1 MAKCSRCGATYY
13 YNQLKNG
20 CIFNFRLK
28 TANVAHRHVPDD
40 EAKGAHGI
48 TSEFLT
54 HGMNF
59 CPACSAAFLDW
70 MNGSSVV
77 GNESERV
84 KQLQDIA
91 KNATAEIGQLRN
103 QIFVL
108 RDSESHLLEKIQN
121 LEIDNN
127 QIREINSNLKKQLQV
142 RSTNAG
148 NFYSAYVNK
157 IAEYNSL
164 KDQFDAVSKERDG
177 LRAEA
182 GRNNFLTSIN
192 VALTAENGR
201 LREQIK
207 DGERLHDE
215 IEALKDALYDLE
227 CEKEELSNDL
237 LQSRAESIKLSVKIS
252 DAIDTLKRY

>member
-20 CIFNFRLK
+20 CIFSFRLK

-40 EAKGAHGI
+40 EAKAAHGI

-91 KNATAEIGQLRN
+91 KNATAQIGQLRN
-103 QIFVL
+103 QIVVL

-127 QIREINSNLKKQLQV
+127 QIREINSNLKKQMQA
-142 RSTNAG
+142 TNANNVYG
-148 NFYSAYVNK
+148 AYINK
-157 IAEYNSL
+157 IAECNSL
-164 KDQFDAVSKERDG
+164 KDQFDAVSKECDG
-177 LRAEA
+177 LRVQA
-182 GRNNFLTSIN
+182 GRNNFLKSVN
-192 VALTAENGR
+192 VALTAENAR
-201 LREQIK
+201 LREQIE
-207 DGERLHDE
+207 DNERLQDE
-215 IEALKDALYDLE
+215 IEALKDALHDLE

-237 LQSRAESIKLSVKIS
+237 LQARAESVKLSVKIS

>member
-13 YNQLKNG
+13 YNQLKKG

-28 TANVAHRHVPDD
+28 TANVAHRHVPDE
-40 EAKGAHGI
+40 EAKAAHGM
-48 TSEFLT
+48 SSDFLT

-77 GNESERV
+77 GNESERI

-91 KNATAEIGQLRN
+91 KNATAQIGQLRN
-103 QIFVL
+103 QIVTL

-127 QIREINSNLKKQLQV
+127 QIREINSNLRKGV
-142 RSTNAG
+142 SD
-148 NFYSAYVNK
+148 NFYGAYVNK

-164 KDQFDAVSKERDG
+164 KDQFDAVSKECDG
-177 LRAEA
+177 LRVQA
-182 GRNNFLTSIN
+182 GRNNFLKSVN
-192 VALTAENGR
+192 VALTAENAR
-201 LREQIK
+201 LREQIE
-207 DGERLHDE
+207 DSERLRDE
-215 IEALKDALYDLE
+215 IEALKDALHDLE

-237 LQSRAESIKLSVKIS
+237 LQARAESVRLSGKIR
-252 DAIDTLKRY
+252 DAIDALKRY